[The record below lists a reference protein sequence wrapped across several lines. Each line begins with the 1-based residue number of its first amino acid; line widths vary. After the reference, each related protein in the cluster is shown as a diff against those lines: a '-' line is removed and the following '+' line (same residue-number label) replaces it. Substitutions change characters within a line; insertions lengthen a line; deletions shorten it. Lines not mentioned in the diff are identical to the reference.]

1 MTIAGARTV
10 VPRSGKIKKKLRM
23 GDGSV
28 SGFVLKI
35 REENEIVVSEGY
47 LYFHVH
53 YSMFQIAKIQKHP
66 SYSLMDEW
74 IKMGYICTMEYYSA
88 IKREGNPS
96 IFNFMINLEVK

>member
-1 MTIAGARTV
+1 MTIAGARPV
-10 VPRSGKIKKKLRM
+10 VPRSGKIKERFRV

-28 SGFVLKI
+28 SDFVLKI
-35 REENEIVVSEGY
+35 REENEIVLSEGY
-47 LYFHVH
+47 LYSHVH

-74 IKMGYICTMEYYSA
+74 IKTGYLYTMECFSA

-96 IFNFMINLEVK
+96 IFNFMDNP